1 MKIMNGNNGSFQIP
15 LEVLKDIL
23 SSGLIIIGNKKC
35 GKSNAGKVILH
46 QFIQKQKD
54 FPNLKVKI
62 FDTVFNWR
70 YSFTSIPYIL
80 VNENNDTEEFLHK
93 IALAN
98 SHLIVDVDYLYSDEA
113 QEIIGEILEYDY
125 LHKKQLKI
133 ANQGKI
139 TEYSL
144 YLIEEAQNIIGTY
157 ALMRDVGKFWLKMVS
172 EGRNMGINFIFI
184 GQRAGD
190 ISPKAVER
198 SQNYLIGRT
207 LGDNNKRKVKS
218 IAGKDVME
226 RAEKLK
232 VGEFIFYNG
241 LHTYFV
247 RFPLFKSNS
256 KPYPYQYKP
265 DNKPIWKLIK

>member
-1 MKIMNGNNGSFQIP
+1 MSEEFEIP
-15 LEVLKDIL
+15 IETLRDIL
-23 SSGLIIIGNKKC
+23 QSGLIIIGNKKC
-35 GKSNAGKVILH
+35 GKSNAGKVILQH
-46 QFIQKQKD
+46 FIKNQDK
-54 FPNLKVKI
+54 FGNLRIKI

-80 VNENNDTEEFLHK
+80 VNEDNDTEERLK
-93 IALAN
+93 EIALKD
-98 SHLIVDVDYLYSDEA
+98 SHLIIDVDYLYSDEA
-113 QEIIGEILEYDY
+113 QETIGEILEYDY
-125 LHKKQLKI
+125 THKKNLKI
-133 ANQGKI
+133 QNQGKI
-139 TEYSL
+139 TEWSL

-157 ALMRDVGKFWLKMVS
+157 ALMKDVGKFWLKMVS
-172 EGRNMGINFIFI
+172 EGRNMGVNFIFI

-207 LGDNNKRKVKS
+207 LGDNNKRKVRS

-241 LHTYFV
+241 INTYFV
-247 RFPLFKSNS
+247 RFPLFKPNGY
-256 KPYPYQYKP
+256 PYPLKLSK
-265 DNKPIWKLIK
+265 NKPIWRKIS